1 MRRCLPAAASLLL
14 ALLSVAAAAQELPPA
29 ERYHLRG
36 EYWRWS
42 VNLDSEF
49 QKGFGTEP
57 GTLIDGQTVLGLT
70 GGNSNVVR
78 GAIRFGS
85 SAKIR
90 GSWIQMDYRAD
101 QVTPETFNFGNETF
115 FKGDRVVTAVKGS
128 LYTGD
133 FQYDFVRKPQGF
145 LGIYLGAVLL
155 DADSVIVAPD
165 QGKQVAQTGRFPV
178 PIIGTS
184 GRTYYG
190 KHLSFEGEVGWG
202 TIGSKGH
209 VSVLGLTGRLHL
221 SDRLAFVGG
230 YHRIHMHGHDDRDSV
245 DVSMGGWLFGGEL
258 SL

>member
-1 MRRCLPAAASLLL
+1 MRRFFRAATSFPL
-14 ALLSVAAAAQELPPA
+14 ALVSVTAAAQELPPA

-42 VNLDSEF
+42 VNLESQF

-57 GTLIDGQTVLGLT
+57 GTLIDGKDVLGLT

-78 GAIRFGS
+78 GVIRFGQ
-85 SAKIR
+85 SAKLR

-101 QVTPETFNFGNETF
+101 QISPETFSFGNEVF
-115 FKGDRVVTAVKGS
+115 FKGDRVLTAVKGN

-133 FQYDFVRKPQGF
+133 FEYDFVRKPQGY
-145 LGIYLGAVLL
+145 LGLYLGAVLL
-155 DADSVIVAPD
+155 DADSLLVAPD
-165 QGKQVAQTGRFPV
+165 EGKQVAQTGRFPV
-178 PIIGTS
+178 PIIGMN

-190 KHLSFEGEVGWG
+190 KHLSFEGELGWG
-202 TIGSKGH
+202 TIGDKGH
-209 VSVLGLTGRLHL
+209 VSVLGFTGRIHL

-230 YHRIHMHGHDDRDSV
+230 YHRIHMHGHDERDSV
-245 DVSMGGWLFGGEL
+245 DVTMGGWLFGGEL